1 MKRLRAVD
9 FSHRLPTC
17 VCHKECVHV
26 CVCFG
31 VMYSTY
37 QDRQELEDELYQE
50 DEGDSDASE
59 ANSELEFHLYSQLH
73 YSSNAGEV
81 EEQEDRGEEAQGQD
95 SQRLEVTERT
105 TDVDG
110 EQEHTGES
118 RPTSPDISKLLQDL
132 RARKKGEKR
141 DKQKKEKS
149 SLKGQRS
156 SFFEEVIVIDS
167 GPDVISI
174 SEGDTADEDES
185 ICALKA
191 RDLPQMQTSTPAHE
205 GSQKRKR
212 DLSGPV
218 MVDSSSSKSDSE
230 ESESDSSG
238 SSESSD
244 SSDSECLENWMILG
258 PGNQDGDRSISLNLE
273 GGSDSDA
280 DGGEEEGRTSWVVSD
295 KDKEAQI
302 YNKDK
307 GARITVQRMSNRYY
321 TDKSVQCRNCNRH
334 GHLSKN
340 CPEPKK
346 LSPCFLC
353 GTPGHMVSHCPYKH
367 CNNCGLPGHLYESCS
382 ERAYWH
388 KQCHRCS
395 MTGHFFD
402 DCPEIWRQ
410 YHITT
415 KAGLPVMQEGED
427 HGRSPAYCYNCSRKG
442 HFGHACT
449 QRRMFNGTYPST
461 PFINHYD
468 TVDDIN
474 RRQNRIRMKVKDL
487 KKNGF
492 FLAGP
497 GTPLTPG
504 PPEKKQKVNNHNT
517 PQQSTNN
524 HKPGR
529 GNHIFFNDNHDF
541 NAPTPKKNK
550 YNKYKPESTGSVK
563 PWKPKRP
570 VPNSRDPPARIILD
584 EADDF
589 PRGGSKAAG
598 IDMKKKK
605 KRKKE
610 RTQKIKPVSSETPN
624 GRRRGRPD
632 HLFGNGQTPG
642 SDSKPEKA
650 KRRKRNRAQRVAD
663 KKLAGQMY
671 PTDENLFII
680 KQRKRKS
687 R

>member
-1 MKRLRAVD
+1 
-9 FSHRLPTC
+9 
-17 VCHKECVHV
+17 
-26 CVCFG
+26 
-31 VMYSTY
+31 MYSAY

-81 EEQEDRGEEAQGQD
+81 EEQQDRGEEAQGQD

-149 SLKGQRS
+149 SPKGQRS

-174 SEGDTADEDES
+174 SEDDTADDDES
-185 ICALKA
+185 ICALKS

-205 GSQKRKR
+205 GSQKRKT

-258 PGNQDGDRSISLNLE
+258 RGNQDGDRSISLNLE

-280 DGGEEEGRTSWVVSD
+280 AMQQQPDGTRE
-295 KDKEAQI
+295 
-302 YNKDK
+302 
-307 GARITVQRMSNRYY
+307 
-321 TDKSVQCRNCNRH
+321 
-334 GHLSKN
+334 
-340 CPEPKK
+340 KK
-346 LSPCFLC
+346 
-353 GTPGHMVSHCPYKH
+353 H
-367 CNNCGLPGHLYESCS
+367 GLPEESS
-382 ERAYWH
+382 SVPLSHPE
-388 KQCHRCS
+388 RCS
-395 MTGHFFD
+395 FVLMRLFVLH
-402 DCPEIWRQ
+402 
-410 YHITT
+410 TT

-492 FLAGP
+492 FLPGP
-497 GTPLTPG
+497 GTPFTPG

-517 PQQSTNN
+517 PQQGANN
-524 HKPGR
+524 HKPSR

-541 NAPTPKKNK
+541 NTPTPKKNK

-570 VPNSRDPPARIILD
+570 VPNSRELPARIILD
-584 EADDF
+584 EASDF
-589 PRGGSKAAG
+589 PRGGSKAAS
-598 IDMKKKK
+598 IDMKKKR
-605 KRKKE
+605 RKKE

-624 GRRRGRPD
+624 WRRRGRPD
-632 HLFGNGQTPG
+632 RLFGNRQTPG

-650 KRRKRNRAQRVAD
+650 KRKKRNRDRRVAD

-680 KQRKRKS
+680 KQRKRRS

>member
-1 MKRLRAVD
+1 
-9 FSHRLPTC
+9 
-17 VCHKECVHV
+17 
-26 CVCFG
+26 
-31 VMYSTY
+31 MYSTY

>member
-1 MKRLRAVD
+1 
-9 FSHRLPTC
+9 
-17 VCHKECVHV
+17 
-26 CVCFG
+26 
-31 VMYSTY
+31 MYSTY

-50 DEGDSDASE
+50 DDGDSDASE

-95 SQRLEVTERT
+95 SQRLELTERT

-149 SLKGQRS
+149 SPKGQRS

-174 SEGDTADEDES
+174 SEGDTADDDES
-185 ICALKA
+185 ICALKS

-449 QRRMFNGTYPST
+449 QRRMYNGTYPST

-468 TVDDIN
+468 TVNDIN

-524 HKPGR
+524 HKPSR

-610 RTQKIKPVSSETPN
+610 RTQKMKPVSSETPN